1 MTTQHIPANL
11 RGLTARDL
19 EHLRTEELHAFLA
32 GVRDYRAGLSRL
44 HRKSVDLVKETRRQR
59 VVSGWLAVGL
69 VPISFGGIYAANFS
83 DFGGM
88 PETRWLYGWPIFV
101 GVLAIICTT
110 LYFVMRSKGWMKV

>member
-1 MTTQHIPANL
+1 MATQHIPASL
-11 RGLTARDL
+11 RGLSARDL
-19 EHLRTEELHAFLA
+19 EQRRTEELHAFLA

-44 HRKSVDLVKETRRQR
+44 HRKSVDLVVETRRQR

-88 PETRWLYGWPIFV
+88 PETRWLYGWPVFV
-101 GVLAIICTT
+101 GVLAIICAI
-110 LYFVMRSKGWMKV
+110 LYVVMRRRGWMKV